1 MEEKNYIKG
10 LVSVITPTYRRSETL
25 TRAIESVLNQTYGQ
39 LELLVVN
46 DNNPDDEFTKY
57 VKEVTEKYQK
67 DKRFRLIIQEKHING
82 AVARNVAIREAKG
95 EFVAFLDDDDWWEE
109 NKLEEQINVLTS
121 LDSSWGGVSCL
132 FRFYDS
138 DGKLIGKTKKYEDGN
153 IYKDILSLYTD
164 VATSTLLLR
173 RTALD
178 QAGYFDE
185 KLLRNQDIQLL
196 AQFTYKFKLKLVNQY
211 LHCVDVSDAQNRMVD
226 EEKYLKIRKDLYNS
240 IKPIILSLST
250 SELSKINALRD
261 LELGYIL
268 LKNKKYTRGFKYI
281 LSVFNSP
288 GSFVLAV
295 KKLKRRLDMT
305 RHLE

>member
-1 MEEKNYIKG
+1 MEEKKYVKG

-25 TRAIESVLNQTYGQ
+25 TRAIESVLNQSYTN

-46 DNNPDDEFTKY
+46 DNNPDDEFTEY
-57 VKEVTEKYQK
+57 VKKVTKKYNV
-67 DKRFRLIIQEKHING
+67 DRRFRLILQDKHING
-82 AVARNVAIREAKG
+82 AVARNVAIKEARG
-95 EFVAFLDDDDWWEE
+95 EYVAFLDDDDWWEVD
-109 NKLEEQINVLTS
+109 KLKEQVKVLTS

-138 DGKLIGKTKKYEDGN
+138 NGKLIGKMNKYADGN

-178 QAGYFDE
+178 EAGYFDE

-196 AQFTYKFKLKLVNQY
+196 AQFTYKYKLKLVDKY
-211 LHCVDVSDAQNRMVD
+211 LHCVDVSDSQNRMVD
-226 EEKYLKIRKDLYNS
+226 EERFLKIRKDLYDS
-240 IKPIILSLST
+240 IRPIISSLSR
-250 SELSKINALRD
+250 SELIKINALRD

-268 LKNKKYTRGFKYI
+268 VKNKKYKRGVKYI
-281 LSVFNSP
+281 LSVFHSP
-288 GSFVLAV
+288 GSFILAL
-295 KKLKRRLDMT
+295 KKLKRRRDIAKNLN
-305 RHLE
+305 